1 MPQIAGLRTGN
12 IIFLLLISWMERI
25 IYLQNIWT
33 IHWTEIGFKIKV
45 RLYSCYGSLANS
57 LNKQIFQS
65 FVRKAMSKQEQDKLI
80 INNLSIDI
88 YPRIAEIFERSQS
101 VSGLCSLSLIFNL
114 VSCEKAHHLR
124 RKVVLRDKKEQ
135 KEVEEKELKDAA
147 KQVPELLSEIE
158 SLRQVIEEKDR

>member
-1 MPQIAGLRTGN
+1 
-12 IIFLLLISWMERI
+12 
-25 IYLQNIWT
+25 
-33 IHWTEIGFKIKV
+33 
-45 RLYSCYGSLANS
+45 
-57 LNKQIFQS
+57 
-65 FVRKAMSKQEQDKLI
+65 MSKQEQDKLI

-88 YPRIAEIFERSQS
+88 YPRIAKYLNALRVCQ
-101 VSGLCSLSLIFNL
+101 VCVLSLIFNL

-158 SLRQVIEEKDR
+158 SLRQVIEEKDREIERNDADRMILGSLYEKGIIDGEGNLPQ